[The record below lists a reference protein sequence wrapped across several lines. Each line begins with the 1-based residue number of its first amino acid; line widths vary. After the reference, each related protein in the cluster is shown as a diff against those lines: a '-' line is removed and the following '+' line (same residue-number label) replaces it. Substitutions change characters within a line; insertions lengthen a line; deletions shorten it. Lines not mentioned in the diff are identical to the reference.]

1 MIEINIKKALNQNS
15 QLLEEK
21 VLKAIFKRNDII
33 VETLDIINPNMFAM
47 PSYASIYSAML
58 SLYKSNSAIND
69 ESVQIWL
76 ESNGLSVEPNIIKKL
91 YNESYS
97 RLKVRETCEVLRE
110 LYRRRY
116 MLTQVRELID
126 KEDEQPTS
134 SENILER
141 INNIAIKANEQ
152 VSNNAKI
159 ASRCFEDTNSFMADI
174 TSKLKNKIEEN
185 GITTGW
191 RTIDTALGGF
201 YRKQL
206 ICLCASSSAGKSWIA
221 LQTCLQMC
229 LNNPELKVLYFSLEM
244 SKEELEQRMLSIIT
258 GIPCDVLQRP
268 HKYFIEYDEKGILR
282 DYYKEDPNSERVQK
296 FLRKIKDGVDILH
309 SLNITVDDEGGLKKD
324 EVLARIQKF
333 YLKND
338 GLDAVFVDHTY
349 LMRNT
354 NVDLNTS
361 DEFGDMYY
369 SFKNIAKKLNC
380 VIYAL
385 HQLNMEIKNNSDR
398 RPSIYNIRGS
408 SQIIDNCDILMLLY
422 NANIH
427 HDLLR
432 QNPELRDTIDIT
444 FGKVRG
450 NRYPEPIPLEF
461 SSCGFKEKEY
471 DESRGKIVRGEVY
484 LDSDGEILDE

>member
-1 MIEINIKKALNQNS
+1 MAEINIKKALNQNS
-15 QLLEEK
+15 QTLEEK

-33 VETLDIINPNMFAM
+33 VDTLELINVDTFTI
-47 PSYASIYSAML
+47 PSYASIYMAML
-58 SLYKSNSAIND
+58 DLYKKNLSIND
-69 ESVQIWL
+69 ESVQVWL
-76 ESNGLSVEPNIIKKL
+76 ETNNIVVEPNIIKKL

-97 RLKVRETCEVLRE
+97 KLKIKETCEILRE

-116 MLTQVRELID
+116 MLSQVRELID
-126 KEDEQPTS
+126 KQDEKPTS
-134 SENILER
+134 SENILEC
-141 INNIAIKANEQ
+141 INNIAIKANDQ
-152 VSNNAKI
+152 VSTNTKS
-159 ASRCFEDTNSFMADI
+159 ASRCFEDINNIMIDI
-174 TSKLKNKIEEN
+174 DMKLQNKCDED

-191 RTIDTALGGF
+191 KTIDTCLGGF

-206 ICLCASSSAGKSWIA
+206 VCLCASSSAGKSWIA

-229 LNNPELKVLYFSLEM
+229 LNNPSLKVLYFSLEM
-244 SKEELEQRMLSIIT
+244 TKEELEHRMLSIIT
-258 GIPCDVLQRP
+258 GIPCDILQRP
-268 HKYFIEYDEKGILR
+268 RKYFMRYDNTGILR
-282 DYYKEDPNSERVQK
+282 DIYQENPNCKEVIEFKQ
-296 FLRKIKDGVDILH
+296 KIKNGLDILH
-309 SLNITVDDEGGLKKD
+309 NLNITVDDEGGLKID
-324 EVLARIQKF
+324 DVLARIQKF

-338 GLDAVFVDHTY
+338 GIDAVFVDHTY

-354 NVDLNTS
+354 NVEFNTS
-361 DEFGDMYY
+361 DEFGDIYY
-369 SFKNIAKKLNC
+369 NFKNIAKKLDC

-385 HQLNMEIKNNSDR
+385 HQLNMDVKNNSDR

-450 NRYPEPIPLEF
+450 NKYPEPIPLEF
-461 SSCGFKEKEY
+461 NSCGFKEKEL
-471 DESRGKIVRGEVY
+471 DETRGNIISGPVT
-484 LDSDGEILDE
+484 LDDNGEII